1 MAGLDKLSHLISFVT
16 KQLDEGFHVVS
27 DVAAIA
33 NHGRERETGRA
44 LTVSRPE
51 LLDAGDDAMFR
62 QLVHNLLAFSARLES
77 IRAQF
82 GAYLG
87 LTGIQYTILIS
98 VRHLQGEEGVG
109 VKALAGHLGL
119 SGAFVTIETGKLIK
133 LGLLRKRANPEDRRR
148 VLLKVTDKAVGQLER
163 LAPMQREI
171 NDTIFQSLD
180 ADQFRA
186 LNVQAGTLRAGSDR
200 ALALAGYLL
209 GSPDTGSRA

>member
-1 MAGLDKLSHLISFVT
+1 MS
-16 KQLDEGFHVVS
+16 E
-27 DVAAIA
+27 VAAIA
-33 NHGRERETGRA
+33 GQSGEGEALRQTGHA

-51 LLDAGDDAMFR
+51 LLAGGDDAMFR
-62 QLVHNLLAFSARLES
+62 QLVHDLLAFSARLES

-98 VRHLQGEEGVG
+98 VRHLQDDDGVG

-119 SGAFVTIETGKLIK
+119 SGAFVTIETGKLIRA
-133 LGLLRKRANPEDRRR
+133 GLLRKRANPQDRRR
-148 VLLKVTDKAVGQLER
+148 VLLKVTDKAVAQLEQ

-171 NDTIFQSLD
+171 NDAIFESFD
-180 ADQFRA
+180 APQFRVLSTQSSA
-186 LNVQAGTLRAGSDR
+186 LRAGSDR

-209 GSPDTGSRA
+209 GSAESGGRP